1 MTCQWRPEPVNGPLV
16 ISSGVLMR
24 MHFLTSS
31 SEKTG
36 AGDFVGNETFV
47 GSDATVIIM
56 DMKDTER
63 RAADMTESTAGGR
76 VRVVVGQFL
85 GKSEITSLQ

>member
-1 MTCQWRPEPVNGPLV
+1 
-16 ISSGVLMR
+16 MR

-56 DMKDTER
+56 GMKDTER
-63 RAADMTESTAGGR
+63 RPADMTESTASREGGCALSW
-76 VRVVVGQFL
+76 VRVSREVRDY
-85 GKSEITSLQ
+85 